1 MVKLNHSGKKIENL
15 DFSEI
20 EKRNSE
26 ICDKINNKTGEG
38 SDFLGWLDYESNLPE
53 GEIDKLVNCAKRIRK
68 DYEAL
73 AVIGIGGSYLGARA
87 AIDAINGLFPEDDFK
102 IIFLG
107 NTLSSTYTAQAI
119 KFLKNK
125 KFAVNVISKSGTTV
139 EPSIAFRLLKDIL
152 VEKYGEEYL
161 KDAIVATTD
170 SKRGALKSESDE
182 AGYETFVIPDDIGG
196 RFSVITPVGLLPI
209 ACAGIDIKEFIHGVK
224 DGEKEY
230 SISDYKNNPAYMY
243 GAKRYLLHKAG
254 YPVEVFTTYEPQ
266 FASINEWLKQLFAE
280 SEGKDSKG
288 LFPASV
294 TLTTDL
300 HSVGQFLQQGSPVL
314 FETIIKTS
322 SPILDLTIQKDEKN
336 LDGLNYLAGDKLS
349 YINDKAYEGT
359 LKAHTQTGPVSAN
372 IIEIEKMTP
381 YNLGNL
387 FYFFMRSCAY
397 SAYLLGVNPFNQP
410 GVEVYK
416 KNMFSLLGKYKAK

>member
-1 MVKLNHSGKKIENL
+1 MVKLNQSGKKIENL

-20 EKRNSE
+20 DERNSE
-26 ICDKINNKTGEG
+26 ICNKIDEKTGEG
-38 SDFLGWLDYESNLPE
+38 NDFLGWLDYESNLPQK
-53 GEIDKLVNCAKRIRK
+53 EIDRLIECAKRIRK
-68 DYEAL
+68 NYQAL
-73 AVIGIGGSYLGARA
+73 AVVGIGGSYLGARA

-102 IIFLG
+102 IVFLG

-119 KFLKNK
+119 EFLKNK
-125 KFAVNVISKSGTTV
+125 KFAINVISKSGTTV
-139 EPSIAFRLLKDIL
+139 EPSIAFRLLKKIL
-152 VEKYGEEYL
+152 VEKYGESYL

-170 SKRGALKSESDE
+170 QKRGALKGEADE
-182 AGYETFVIPDDIGG
+182 EGYETFVIPDDIGG

-209 ACAGIDIKEFIHGVK
+209 ACAGINVEEFIQGVR

-230 SISDYKNNPAYMY
+230 SVPDYKKNPAYMY
-243 GAKRYLLHKAG
+243 GARRYLLYKAN

-314 FETIIKTS
+314 FETIIKTTA
-322 SPILDLTIQKDEKN
+322 PIKDLTVENDPKN

-349 YINDKAYEGT
+349 FINDKAYEGT
-359 LKAHTQTGPVSAN
+359 LKAHTETGPVSAN
-372 IIEIEKMTP
+372 IIEIEKMNP

-416 KNMFSLLGKYKAK
+416 KNMFTLLGKFDKK

>member
-1 MVKLNHSGKKIENL
+1 MVKLTQSGEKITALN
-15 DFSEI
+15 FAEI
-20 EKRNSE
+20 ERRNSE
-26 ICDKINNKTGEG
+26 ICDKIDKKLGEG
-38 SDFLGWLDYESNLPE
+38 NDFLGWLDYESKLPE
-53 GEIDKLVNCAKRIRK
+53 SEITRIVECAQRLRH

-73 AVIGIGGSYLGARA
+73 AIVGIGGSYLGARA
-87 AIDAINGLFPEDDFK
+87 AIDALNGLFPKDDFK
-102 IIFLG
+102 IVFLG
-107 NTLSSTYTAQAI
+107 NTLSSTYTSQALDY
-119 KFLKNK
+119 LKNK
-125 KFAVNVISKSGTTV
+125 KFAINVISKSGTTV

-152 VEKYGEEYL
+152 VAKYGESYL
-161 KDAIVATTD
+161 KSAVVATTD
-170 SKRGALKSESDE
+170 SQKGALKKEADE
-182 AGYETFVIPDDIGG
+182 AGYQTFVIPDNIGG

-209 ACAGIDIKEFIHGVK
+209 ACAGIDIRDFINGVK
-224 DGEKEY
+224 KGEKEY
-230 SISDYKNNPAYMY
+230 SVPDYKLNPAYMY
-243 GAKRYLLHKAG
+243 GAKRYLLHQIG

-280 SEGKDSKG
+280 SEGKEGKG
-288 LFPASV
+288 LFPTSV

-322 SPILDLTIQKDEKN
+322 EPIVDLIVESDKKN

-359 LKAHTQTGPVSAN
+359 LKAHTKTGPTSAN

-381 YNLGNL
+381 FNLGNL
-387 FYFFMRSCAY
+387 FYFFMRACAY

-410 GVEVYK
+410 GVEIYK
-416 KNMFSLLGKYKAK
+416 KNMFTLLGKFKKD

>member
-1 MVKLNHSGKKIENL
+1 MIKLSQSGRKIENL
-15 DFSEI
+15 DFTEI
-20 EKRNSE
+20 EKRNQE
-26 ICDKINNKTGEG
+26 ICDKIDNKTGEG
-38 SDFLGWLDYESNLPE
+38 SDFLGWRDYESKLTKSDIE
-53 GEIDKLVNCAKRIRK
+53 KLVNCAKRIRK
-68 DYEAL
+68 DYQAL
-73 AVIGIGGSYLGARA
+73 AVVGIGGSYLGARA
-87 AIDAINGLFPEDDFK
+87 AIDAINGLFPKDDFK
-102 IIFLG
+102 IVFLG
-107 NTLSSTYTAQAI
+107 NTLSSTYTAQALDY
-119 KFLKNK
+119 LKDK
-125 KFAVNVISKSGTTV
+125 KFAINVISKSGTTV
-139 EPSIAFRLLKDIL
+139 EPSIAFRLLKKML

-170 SKRGALKSESDE
+170 RKRGALKSEANQ
-182 AGYETFVIPDDIGG
+182 AGYETFIIPDDIGG

-209 ACAGIDIKEFIHGVK
+209 ACAGIDIEEFISGVV
-224 DGEKEY
+224 DGEKDY
-230 SISDYKNNPAYMY
+230 SVTDFRNNPAYMY
-243 GAKRYLLHKAG
+243 AAKRYLLHKAG

-300 HSVGQFLQQGSPVL
+300 HSVGQFLQQGSPIL
-314 FETIIKTS
+314 FETILKTS
-322 SPILDLTIQKDEKN
+322 DQIEDLTVSSDDKN
-336 LDGLNYLAGDKLS
+336 LDSLNYLAGDKMS

-359 LKAHTQTGPVSAN
+359 LKAHTETGPVSAN
-372 IIEIEKMTP
+372 IIQIEKMTP

-387 FYFFMRSCAY
+387 FYFFMRACAY

-416 KNMFSLLGKYKAK
+416 KNMFTLLGKYDEK

>member
-1 MVKLNHSGKKIENL
+1 MVKLSQSGKKIENL

-20 EKRNSE
+20 EKRNGE
-26 ICDKINNKTGEG
+26 ICDKINNKTGAG
-38 SDFLGWLDYESNLPE
+38 SDFLGWLDYESNLPKD
-53 GEIDKLVNCAKRIRK
+53 EIDKLINCAKRIRK
-68 DYEAL
+68 NYEAL

-102 IIFLG
+102 IVFLG

-119 KFLKNK
+119 EFLKNK
-125 KFAVNVISKSGTTV
+125 KFAINVISKSGTTM

-152 VEKYGEEYL
+152 VEKYGEKYL
-161 KDAIVATTD
+161 KDAVVATTD

-182 AGYETFVIPDDIGG
+182 AGYETFIIPDDIGG

-209 ACAGIDIKEFIHGVK
+209 ACAGIDIKEFIKGVK

-243 GAKRYLLHKAG
+243 GAKRYLLHQAG

-322 SPILDLTIQKDEKN
+322 SPILDLTIKKDEKN
-336 LDGLNYLAGDKLS
+336 LDGLNYLTGDRLS

-359 LKAHTQTGPVSAN
+359 LKAHTQTGPLSAN

-416 KNMFSLLGKYKAK
+416 KNMFSLLGKFQAK

>member
-1 MVKLNHSGKKIENL
+1 MIKLEQSGKKIEEL

-20 EKRNSE
+20 DERNDAVCKT
-26 ICDKINNKTGEG
+26 IDDKTGEG
-38 SDFLGWLDYESNLPE
+38 NDFLGWLDYESKFPKS
-53 GEIDKLVNCAKRIRK
+53 EIDRLVKCAKRIRK
-68 DYEAL
+68 DYDAL
-73 AVIGIGGSYLGARA
+73 AVVGIGGSYLGARA
-87 AIDAINGLFPEDDFK
+87 AIDAINGLLPDDDFK

-107 NTLSSTYTAQAI
+107 NTLSSTYTKQALNY
-119 KFLKNK
+119 LKNK
-125 KFAVNVISKSGTTV
+125 KFAINVISKSGTTV
-139 EPSIAFRLLKDIL
+139 EPSVAFRLLKEIL

-161 KDAIVATTD
+161 KDAIIATTD
-170 SKRGALKSESDE
+170 RARGALKKESNE

-209 ACAGIDIKEFIHGVK
+209 ACAGIDVKEFISGVK
-224 DGEKEY
+224 AGEKEY
-230 SISDYKNNPAYMY
+230 SIPDYKKNPAYMY
-243 GAKRYLLHKAG
+243 GAKRYLMYKAG

-300 HSVGQFLQQGSPVL
+300 HSVGQFLQSGSPIL
-314 FETIIKTS
+314 FETIIKTD
-322 SPILDLTIQKDEKN
+322 SPIDDLTVKEDEKN
-336 LDGLNYLAGDKLS
+336 LDGLNYLAGRKLS
-349 YINDKAYEGT
+349 YINDQAYAGT
-359 LKAHTQTGPVSAN
+359 LKAHTETGPVSAN
-372 IIEIEKMTP
+372 IIHVEKMTA

-387 FYFFMRSCAY
+387 FYFFMRACAF
-397 SAYLLGVNPFNQP
+397 SAYLLEVNPFNQP

-416 KNMFSLLGKYKAK
+416 KNMFKLLGKPGIK